1 MDFAAQVLSVLRVN
15 GRVPRR
21 AVLLPGGG
29 ALADRASHPEQP
41 ELELLSRLCE
51 IARHAAGQPVYPRRT
66 ADLLEVALGSNAP
79 GAWEAA
85 KDDIV
90 TGDLDLEAATAYI
103 RCGSNSA
110 ALVACLVGA
119 RDSNHMVHVCLVL
132 SRVLGRLSEEA
143 RAEMGRALACQLRA
157 VMDSFVSHGAFLGRD
172 VRDAIF
178 GGFGRLVAAAG
189 VPASRVAE
197 LVLYALAQKR
207 DELLRLFLH
216 VPPTFLVHRPQIL
229 AELLDR
235 AKAAPAQSRY
245 PLVALL
251 ARVVATQPDIV
262 HGLEP
267 ELAEVVCGALPD
279 AELDSR
285 ACLAA
290 AALATA
296 ASGCGTP
303 VAAALARALQSCA
316 GALVIAAEH
325 DSQNAQNA
333 QNAQNFSL

>member
-21 AVLLPGGG
+21 AVVLPDG
-29 ALADRASHPEQP
+29 ALGDRAAHPGQP
-41 ELELLSRLCE
+41 ELDLLSRLCE
-51 IARHAAGQPVYPRRT
+51 IARHAAGQAVYPRRT
-66 ADLLEVALGSNAP
+66 AALLELALGSNAP

-103 RCGSNSA
+103 RGGSNSA
-110 ALVACLVGA
+110 TLVACLVGA
-119 RDSNHMVHVCLVL
+119 RDSNHLVHVCLLL

-178 GGFGRLVAAAG
+178 GGFGRVIAAAG
-189 VPASRVAE
+189 VPDSRVAE

-216 VPPTFLVHRPQIL
+216 VPPTFLAHRPQIL
-229 AELLDR
+229 TELLER
-235 AKAAPAQSRY
+235 AKTAPPQSRY

-251 ARVVATQPDIV
+251 ARVVAAQPDV
-262 HGLEP
+262 AQGLGP
-267 ELAEVVCGALPD
+267 ELACVVCGALPD
-279 AELDSR
+279 GELDSR
-285 ACLAA
+285 ACLAVG
-290 AALATA
+290 ALASA
-296 ASGCGTP
+296 AGGCGNP

-316 GALVIAAEH
+316 AGLVA
-325 DSQNAQNA
+325 NANE
-333 QNAQNFSL
+333 NEIRE